1 MAIHYSLMILFAYE
15 QHYKGNIYA
24 LTRSN
29 RKLEMSQERL
39 LHNVRSVMILAGY
52 SVSENFTMRPKS
64 FDIVANNG
72 EEILILK
79 VVSHIDSVNEEIT
92 HDLSIIAEQL
102 HGSPLIVGERT
113 RDSDLERGAVYLR
126 YGIHAISYPTLH
138 DYVVDNAPPL
148 IFASPGGLYVN
159 ISGERL
165 RELRQEYNL
174 SLGDL
179 AQTLGVSRRTVAKY
193 ESGMGTTIEIAIKIE
208 EMFDHG
214 IIESIDLLSFNP
226 EQHAHRASHCESA
239 SKQAKH
245 HEEVIPHHQFLKEL
259 GMELYETKR
268 APFQAMLKYDGNTI
282 LAGYGTDQ
290 KTMKHA
296 DIIGNISSI
305 INGYALC
312 VLSDS
317 CPRRKIG
324 KALVMDESSLYKIEE
339 ADELISM
346 MSCLS

>member
-1 MAIHYSLMILFAYE
+1 
-15 QHYKGNIYA
+15 
-24 LTRSN
+24 
-29 RKLEMSQERL
+29 MSQERL
-39 LHNVRSVMILAGY
+39 LHNVRSVMLLAGY
-52 SVSENFTMRPKS
+52 SVSEHFTMRPKS

-72 EEILILK
+72 EDILVLK
-79 VVSHIDSVNEEIT
+79 VVSHIDSVNEEISC
-92 HDLSIIAEQL
+92 DLSTIAKQL
-102 HGSPLIVGERT
+102 NACPLIIGERT

-126 YGIHAISYPTLH
+126 YGIYAISYPTLH

-165 RELRQEYNL
+165 RELRLEYNL

-193 ESGMGTTIEIAIKIE
+193 ESGMGTTIEVAIKIE
-208 EMFDHG
+208 EMFDHDV
-214 IIESIDLLSFNP
+214 IQSIDLLSFNP
-226 EQHAHRASHCESA
+226 EQHLHRTSHQEPTTQSGVAS
-239 SKQAKH
+239 
-245 HEEVIPHHQFLKEL
+245 EEKEIPLHQFLKEL
-259 GMELYETKR
+259 GMEIYEMKR
-268 APFQAMLKYDGNTI
+268 APFQAMLKYDADTI
-282 LAGYGTDQ
+282 LAGYGTGQ
-290 KTMKHA
+290 KAMKHA

-312 VLSDS
+312 VLSDT

-346 MSCLS
+346 MSCPS

>member
-1 MAIHYSLMILFAYE
+1 
-15 QHYKGNIYA
+15 
-24 LTRSN
+24 
-29 RKLEMSQERL
+29 MSQERL

-52 SVSENFTMRPKS
+52 SVSEHFTMRPKS

-72 EEILILK
+72 EEILVLK
-79 VVSHIDSVNEEIT
+79 VVSHIDSVSEEIT

-102 HGSPLIVGERT
+102 HGAPLIVGERT
-113 RDSDLERGAVYLR
+113 RDSALERGAVYVR
-126 YGIHAISYPTLH
+126 YGIYAISYPTLH

-208 EMFDHG
+208 EIFDNG
-214 IIESIDLLSFNP
+214 VIESIDILSFHS
-226 EQHAHRASHCESA
+226 EHHSHQASHQISPQESIA
-239 SKQAKH
+239 CKQAPQK
-245 HEEVIPHHQFLKEL
+245 EEEIPLHLFLKEL
-259 GMELYETKR
+259 GMELYEMRR

-282 LAGYGTDQ
+282 LAGYGAGQ
-290 KTMKHA
+290 KAMKHA
-296 DIIGNISSI
+296 DTIGNISSI

-317 CPRRKIG
+317 CPKRKIG
-324 KALVMDESSLYKIEE
+324 KALIMDESSLYKIEE

-346 MSCLS
+346 MSCPS

>member
-1 MAIHYSLMILFAYE
+1 
-15 QHYKGNIYA
+15 
-24 LTRSN
+24 
-29 RKLEMSQERL
+29 MSQERL
-39 LHNVRSVMILAGY
+39 LHNVRSVMMLAGY
-52 SVSENFTMRPKS
+52 SVSEDFTMRPKS

-72 EEILILK
+72 EEIFVLK
-79 VVSHIDSVNEEIT
+79 VVSHIDSINEEIT
-92 HDLSIIAEQL
+92 YDLSVIAEQL

-113 RDSDLERGAVYLR
+113 RDSDLERGAVYVR
-126 YGIHAISYPTLH
+126 YGIYAISYPTLH

-165 RELRQEYNL
+165 RELRQEYSL

-208 EMFDHG
+208 EIFDHG
-214 IIESIDLLSFNP
+214 VIESIDLLSFNP
-226 EQHAHRASHCESA
+226 EQSSHRISHCESA
-239 SKQAKH
+239 ARKQAKQP
-245 HEEVIPHHQFLKEL
+245 EEVIPLHHFLTEL
-259 GMELYETKR
+259 GMELYETRR
-268 APFQAMLKYDGNTI
+268 APFQALLKYDGNTI
-282 LAGYGTDQ
+282 LAGYGAGQ

-296 DIIGNISSI
+296 DTIGNISSI

-312 VLSDS
+312 VLSDT
-317 CPRRKIG
+317 CPKRKIG

-346 MSCLS
+346 MSCPS